1 MFLYRPILGQGV
13 PPAPT
18 YGPRATDRLSD
29 RAARKIKGAALKA
42 HALKLGLRT
51 FMTFT
56 CAPEDRERIAV
67 GSLVLGHE
75 MRRTLN
81 AMQQRF
87 RRESYREFAYEWVAE
102 NPADENPH
110 VHLLT
115 NHRVTRPQF
124 DEFAA
129 WVESLWSHGWVR
141 IERIRKPERA
151 GSYILKAVRYAVKG
165 ERGEQG
171 TVRGN
176 RYGVSRNIQV
186 VESTADIEDQENAAA
201 TLFALM
207 AKVSEEDGVEPLG
220 ALWLT
225 RHGLAF
231 PAGSRVADA
240 EQVVADLGQGVV
252 PD

>member
-13 PPAPT
+13 PPTPSC
-18 YGPRATDRLSD
+18 GPRATDRLTD

-42 HALKLGLRT
+42 YALKLGLCT

-81 AMQQRF
+81 GMQQRF
-87 RRESYREFAYEWVAE
+87 RRESYREFAFEWVAE

-115 NHRVTRPQF
+115 NHQVIRSRF
-124 DEFAA
+124 DEFAG
-129 WVESLWSHGWVR
+129 WVESLWSHGWVK

-151 GSYILKAVRYAVKG
+151 GGYILKAVRYAVKG
-165 ERGEQG
+165 EKGDQG

-176 RYGVSRNIQV
+176 RYGISRNIQV

-201 TLFALM
+201 MLCALM
-207 AKVSEEDGVEPLG
+207 AAVSGEDGVEPLG
-220 ALWLT
+220 DLWLT
-225 RHGLAF
+225 KHGLAF
-231 PAGSRVADA
+231 PVGSRDADA
-240 EQVVADLGQGVV
+240 ERVVIALGQGVV